1 MNSKYTR
8 RWSSVASVLLGFV
21 LSVTSMTVAQAQD
34 RSAAR
39 GDGTVPAYITARKLD
54 APIQAELAGG
64 KDLLFKMAPS
74 LRNSAGRN
82 QVIVRLQ
89 SPAAAEYDG
98 DSPGARMSRKVNI
111 QSEQAALISR
121 LRAKAPDLKVIAQT
135 QLVLNAVFIEVDA
148 AFLPAL
154 AEDAAVTRVAPIG
167 DYEIDLSETV
177 PYIGAAA
184 VQAAGVDGSGVK
196 VAILDSGI
204 DYTHANMGGAGT
216 LEAYL
221 AAHGGDPF
229 NPLSATRDGLFPT
242 EKVVDGYD
250 FVGELWPFDDLAPDD
265 DPIDYQGHG
274 SHVADITAGEN
285 GVAPGADLYAV
296 KVCSAVATSCS
307 GVALIQ
313 GMEFAVDPNGDGDP
327 SDRVDIINMSLGS
340 TYGLAFDDD
349 LSAAV
354 DNASSLGVLTVSSA
368 GNCGDRPWCTGTP
381 SSAPTA
387 LSVAQTQVPSAFL
400 PFITVDGIDY
410 PSVFQSWSTPAAGV
424 LSDPVQY
431 ADGAGGNLNGC
442 APYADSLAGKVVLV
456 DRGAC
461 NFTLKIKNIS
471 DAGGTA
477 GIIGLVAAGAP
488 FSGGDGGDRPINIPG
503 YMISQADSNAIKG
516 QIGGPGIATID
527 PDNALSLAGW
537 TVSSTARGPELSFV
551 NLKPEIGAPG
561 ASVSLEVGS
570 GTGETPFGGT
580 SGASPMVAGSAAL
593 VQDACR
599 DDDDD
604 SDSDRNHGR
613 DDGCSPLEL
622 KALLMNTAYRD
633 IVSETTGELA
643 EVTRIGGGEVRAEAA
658 VNAPFWAYSRDDDN
672 PSISLGVIDAARD
685 MTIKRKVR
693 IENLSGKRQKIKVS
707 NEDRLAAGAATNA
720 IDVDTRS
727 TVNLGNEGKAMLN
740 VKFHVDASEA
750 NDNAMNSGTSIA
762 DPATLGVNEV
772 AGYLKMN
779 SKDGEISVP
788 WHAIVRKAADVDPDR
803 QTIVPGGFPDSI
815 GLQNDGVGTA
825 QNDAYT
831 IIGLSDEMP
840 RGAKGAQS
848 PTPDLRAVGV
858 TTIPVPAGFCSAD
871 ESFLWVF
878 AFNTWDRQSSLIPVI
893 FEIDLDIDQDGIVDY
908 EVYNAPLSII
918 TAGDFSDPRELTWA
932 FDTSTGLGGAFFFTE
947 HATNT
952 ANTSLTICAE
962 QVGLGGADILATN
975 VDAEAYAFDFY
986 FGGPGDFIDDITI
999 TPLGEG
1005 YFGVP
1010 TFGGLPFEDIPGGLN
1025 GTLDVYDYGLWPGNT
1040 PEAGVML
1047 FTNGD
1052 RSGPFNGGATEDTEA
1067 LLFLAPGVDAPEPL
1081 PKGKM
1086 HKKDHDDDSD

>member
-1 MNSKYTR
+1 M
-8 RWSSVASVLLGFV
+8 LLGFV
-21 LSVTSMTVAQAQD
+21 LSTTSMTVAQAQD
-34 RSAAR
+34 RSTAR
-39 GDGTVPAYITARKLD
+39 GDGTVPAYIAARKLD

-64 KDLLFKMAPS
+64 KDLLFNMAPS
-74 LRNSAGRN
+74 LRNASGRN

-98 DSPGARMSRKVNI
+98 DSPSTRMSRKINI
-111 QSEQAALISR
+111 QSEQAALIAR
-121 LRAKAPDLKVIAQT
+121 LQAKAPELKVIAQT

-154 AEDAAVTRVAPIG
+154 AEDAAVTRIAPIG

-177 PYIGAAA
+177 PYIGAAT
-184 VQAAGVDGSGVK
+184 VQANGVDGSGVK

-204 DYTHANMGGAGT
+204 DYTHANMGGPGT
-216 LEAYL
+216 AEAY
-221 AAHGGDPF
+221 AAAWGLEIGDPTQT
-229 NPLSATRDGLFPT
+229 TRDDLFPT
-242 EKVVDGYD
+242 PRVVDGYD
-250 FVGELWPFDDLAPDD
+250 FVGELWPSFGPLLPDD
-265 DPIDYQGHG
+265 DPIDFQGHG

-327 SDRVDIINMSLGS
+327 ADRVDIINMSLGS
-340 TYGLAFDDD
+340 TYGQAFDDD

-354 DNASSLGVLTVSSA
+354 DNASALGVLTVSSA

-400 PFITVDGIDY
+400 PFITVDGVDY
-410 PSVFQSWSTPAAGV
+410 ASAFQAWATVPASVITG
-424 LSDPVQY
+424 LVQY
-431 ADGAGGNLNGC
+431 ADGAGSNLDGC
-442 APYADSLAGKVVLV
+442 APFAGGSLTGLVVLV

-461 NFTLKIKNIS
+461 NFSLKIQNIE
-471 DAGGTA
+471 AGGGDV
-477 GIIGLVAAGAP
+477 GIIGLVAPGEP
-488 FSGGDGGDRPINIPG
+488 FSGGFGGGPLPGIPA
-503 YMISQADSNAIKG
+503 YMISQADSIAIMG

-527 PDNALSLAGW
+527 PDNTLSLAGS

-561 ASVSLEVGS
+561 ASVSLQVGT

-599 DDDDD
+599 GDDDD
-604 SDSDRNHGR
+604 SDSDSKSGK
-613 DDGCSPLEL
+613 DDSCSPLEL

-633 IVSETTGELA
+633 VISDTTGELA
-643 EVTRIGGGEVRAEAA
+643 EVTRIGGGEVRADAA
-658 VNAPFWAYSRDDDN
+658 VDAPFLAYSRDDDN

-693 IENLSGKRQKIKVS
+693 IENRSGKKQKIKVS
-707 NEDRLAAGAATNA
+707 TEDRLAAGAAAGA
-720 IDVDTRS
+720 IEVDTRS
-727 TVNLGNEGKAMLN
+727 KANLGKEGKAMLN

-750 NDNAMNSGTSIA
+750 NDNAMNSGSSIA
-762 DPATLGVNEV
+762 DPSTLGVNEV
-772 AGYLKMN
+772 AGYVKMN

-831 IIGLSDEMP
+831 IVGLSDEMP

-858 TTIPVPAGFCSAD
+858 TTIQVPAGFCSA
-871 ESFLWVF
+871 EPSFLWVF
-878 AFNTWDRQSSLIPVI
+878 AFNTWDRQSTLLPVI

-918 TAGDFSDPRELTWA
+918 QAGDFSDPRELTWA
-932 FDTSTGLGGAFFFTE
+932 FDTSTGSGGAFFFTE

-1005 YFGVP
+1005 FYGVP
-1010 TFGGLPFEDIPGGLN
+1010 SDDLAAGAAGS
-1025 GTLDVYDYGLWPGNT
+1025 LDVYDFGAFPGNT

-1052 RSGPFNGGATEDTEA
+1052 RGAGARGGATEDTEA
-1067 LLFLAPGVDAPEPL
+1067 LLFVAPGVDAPKPL
-1081 PKGKM
+1081 PKG
-1086 HKKDHDDDSD
+1086 KKDHDDDSD